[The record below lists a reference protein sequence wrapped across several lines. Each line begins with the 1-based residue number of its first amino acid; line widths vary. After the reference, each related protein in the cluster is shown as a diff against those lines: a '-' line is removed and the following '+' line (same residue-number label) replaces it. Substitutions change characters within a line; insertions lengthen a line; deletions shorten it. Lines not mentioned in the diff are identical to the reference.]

1 MDKES
6 ALQAAK
12 SGTIPGR
19 LRRDLGALE
28 SYAALVGILI
38 GAGIFTVTSQAWSLT
53 GPSVILGY
61 VVLFLVILATSVPYA
76 AFLST
81 PLGQEPGGEYTH
93 ISRTLGE
100 YRLAFVGAWLKI
112 ISYIGAEAFLA
123 NSLADYLIAA
133 AGGSLNP
140 ESSRLPLALA
150 SLLFF
155 YFVHVIGVRWF
166 GRLQVT
172 MCALLGVSLL
182 VLIGPGLFAIRA
194 ENYQPF
200 ITHGFGGFL
209 ASLVPLFFSYA
220 GFESLAQT
228 AGEVKDSTRRLP
240 VVFLKGISAAAL
252 IFVLMSVVA
261 FGVLPGPRLG
271 ASTAPMA
278 EVAAV
283 YLPAGAAW
291 FVTFGAIMAITTS
304 MNSTMLVPSRLAFI
318 LAHDGLAPGWIGV
331 IYPRTGTPILGLTLT
346 FAVAALL
353 LIGRQISLALNVA
366 IFALVI
372 LYFLHSMIFLLLP
385 RRNPSLARLISVN
398 IAPSLQRVAGLI
410 SLISMGV
417 LIAVQVWQDCQTM
430 LGQSLQK
437 RIENEKLTS
446 VELAVVWGLIG
457 LALYACARRRRKH
470 EVRIDMVTAKGEREH
485 GSAIEKS
492 ADSQNKADEYLMED
506 K

>member
-6 ALQAAK
+6 SDSVA
-12 SGTIPGR
+12 GR
-19 LRRDLGALE
+19 LRRDLGVVQ
-28 SYAALVGILI
+28 SYAALLGILI
-38 GAGIFTVTSQAWSLT
+38 GAGIFTVTSRAWSLT

-61 VVLFLVILATSVPYA
+61 VVLFPVVLATSVPYA

-81 PLGQEPGGEYTH
+81 PLGREPGGEYTH

-100 YRLAFVGAWLKI
+100 RRLAFVGAWLKI

-133 AGGSLNP
+133 FGTGGVALNP

-150 SLLFF
+150 SLFF
-155 YFVHVIGVRWF
+155 FFVVHVIGVRWF
-166 GRLQVT
+166 GRLQVA

-182 VLIGPGLFAIRA
+182 VLIAPGLFAIRA

-200 ITHGFGGFL
+200 VTHCAGGFL

-240 VVFLKGISAAAL
+240 VIFLKGISGAAL

-261 FGVLPGPRLG
+261 FGVLPGERLG
-271 ASTAPMA
+271 ASNAPMA

-283 YLPAGAAW
+283 YLPVGAAW

-304 MNSTMLVPSRLAFI
+304 MNSTMIVPSRLAFI
-318 LAHDGLAPGWIGV
+318 LSRDGLAPGWIGA
-331 IYPRTGTPILGLTLT
+331 IHPRTATPVLGLTLT
-346 FAVAALL
+346 FAASALL
-353 LIGRQISLALNVA
+353 LAGRQILLALNVA

-372 LYFLHSMIFLLLP
+372 LYFLHSLTFLLLP
-385 RRNPSLARLISVN
+385 RRNPSLAKLIEVN
-398 IAPSLQRVAGLI
+398 ISPSLQRAAAWI
-410 SLISMGV
+410 SLLSMGA
-417 LIAVQVWQDCQTM
+417 LIASQVWYDIQTM
-430 LGQSLQK
+430 RGQNLWDRVRDQ
-437 RIENEKLTS
+437 NLTS
-446 VELAVVWGLIG
+446 VELAVAWGLIG
-457 LALYACARRRRKH
+457 LALYGYARRGKKKT
-470 EVRIDMVTAKGEREH
+470 EGQRIED
-485 GSAIEKS
+485 GS
-492 ADSQNKADEYLMED
+492 
-506 K
+506 

>member
-1 MDKES
+1 MDEES
-6 ALQAAK
+6 VPRAVVSSPVA
-12 SGTIPGR
+12 GR

-28 SYAALVGILI
+28 SYAALLGILI
-38 GAGIFTVTSQAWSLT
+38 GAGIFTVTSDAGAIT

-61 VVLFLVILATSVPYA
+61 VVLFPVILATSVPYA

-100 YRLAFVGAWLKI
+100 RRPAFVGAWLKI

-133 AGGSLNP
+133 FPSGMGGGNLDP

-155 YFVHVIGVRWF
+155 FFVHVIGVRWF
-166 GRLQVT
+166 GRLQVM

-182 VLIGPGLFAIRA
+182 ALIGPGLFAIRA

-200 ITHGFGGFL
+200 ITHGAGGFL
-209 ASLVPLFFSYA
+209 ASLAPLFFSYA

-240 VVFLKGISAAAL
+240 MVFLKGISGAAL

-261 FGVLPGPRLG
+261 FGVLPLDRL
-271 ASTAPMA
+271 AKSSAPMA

-304 MNSTMLVPSRLAFI
+304 MNSTMLVPSRLVFI
-318 LAHDGLAPGWIGV
+318 LSRDGLAPGWIGA
-331 IYPRTGTPILGLTLT
+331 IHPRTGTPVLGLALT
-346 FAVAALL
+346 FVASAAL

-366 IFALVI
+366 VFALVI
-372 LYFLHSMIFLLLP
+372 LYFLHSLTFLLLP
-385 RRNPSLARLISVN
+385 RRNPSLARLIEVN
-398 IAPSLQRVAGLI
+398 LSPSLQRAAALI

-417 LIAVQVWQDCQTM
+417 L
-430 LGQSLQK
+430 
-437 RIENEKLTS
+437 
-446 VELAVVWGLIG
+446 
-457 LALYACARRRRKH
+457 
-470 EVRIDMVTAKGEREH
+470 
-485 GSAIEKS
+485 
-492 ADSQNKADEYLMED
+492 
-506 K
+506 

>member
-1 MDKES
+1 MDKEAVAS
-6 ALQAAK
+6 DAIA
-12 SGTIPGR
+12 GR
-19 LRRDLGALE
+19 LRRDLGTLE

-38 GAGIFTVTSQAWSLT
+38 GAGIFTVTSTVGALT

-61 VVLFLVILATSVPYA
+61 VVLFPVILATSVPYA

-81 PLGQEPGGEYTH
+81 PLGREPGGEYTH

-123 NSLADYLIAA
+123 NSLADYLIVA
-133 AGGSLNP
+133 AGGRLNP

-166 GRLQVT
+166 GRVQVT

-182 VLIGPGLFAIRA
+182 VLIGPGLFAIHA
-194 ENYQPF
+194 GNYRPF
-200 ITHGFGGFL
+200 ISHGAGGFL
-209 ASLVPLFFSYA
+209 ASLAPLFFSYA

-228 AGEVKDSTRRLP
+228 AGEVEDSTRRLP
-240 VVFLKGISAAAL
+240 VIFLKGISAAAL

-261 FGVLPGPRLG
+261 FGVLPGARLG
-271 ASTAPMA
+271 TSKAPMA

-283 YLPAGAAW
+283 YLPWGAAW

-318 LAHDGLAPGWIGV
+318 LARDGLAPGWIGA
-331 IYPRTGTPILGLTLT
+331 IHPRTATPVLGLTLT
-346 FAVAALL
+346 FAVSALL

-372 LYFLHSMIFLLLP
+372 LYFIHSLTFLLLP
-385 RRNPSLARLISVN
+385 RLNPSLARLISMN
-398 IAPSLQRVAGLI
+398 MAPSLQRAAALL

-417 LIAVQVWQDCQTM
+417 LISVMVWQDFQTM
-430 LGQSLQK
+430 LGQSLQE
-437 RIENEKLTS
+437 RVAGEKLTS

-457 LALYACARRRRKH
+457 LTLYAYAQRRRK
-470 EVRIDMVTAKGEREH
+470 RPAYFR
-485 GSAIEKS
+485 
-492 ADSQNKADEYLMED
+492 D